1 MRDYPV
7 PEFSM
12 VPSQKGGS
20 QQGNRPAL
28 INVRTSLTTAS
39 ARNGLGFIAKALL
52 TPGSKVL
59 LPAYH
64 CPALVEPFIW
74 AQCDVIFY
82 PLNRDLSPDIN
93 MLKEK
98 LPQAK
103 AIVLVPFFGISHDIE
118 KYVELARQ
126 HNCLAIED
134 LAHAAH
140 KSILHGDYGVT
151 SLQKFYPVSG
161 GGELLIAG
169 PSVDDRVLQLWE
181 REKICHWRWTALDI
195 FSKLQRRVS
204 GTARS
209 GAANGRQ
216 FIYFDPSTLGEPM
229 SGKDIRQISMHDHE
243 RIAQSRRE
251 NYRKLDACLSSSS
264 LGQPL
269 FSNLDANDVPYVYP
283 FILKKA
289 EYFDLIRNMAIPL
302 YRWEEIC
309 PSGCDTTD
317 AYRSQLVQF
326 PCHQDLTGDD
336 MARLT
341 SKLEKLPGAIH

>member
-12 VPSQKGGS
+12 LPSQKGS
-20 QQGNRPAL
+20 IQQRNRPAL
-28 INVRTSLTTAS
+28 GNVRTSLATAS
-39 ARNGLGFIAKALL
+39 ARNGLGLIAKALL
-52 TPGSKVL
+52 APGSKVL
-59 LPAYH
+59 IPAYH

-74 AQCDVIFY
+74 AQCEVIFY
-82 PLNRDLSPDIN
+82 PLNRDLSPVMSVLEDN
-93 MLKEK
+93 

-103 AIVLVPFFGISHDIE
+103 AIVLVPFFGICQGIAD
-118 KYVELARQ
+118 YAELARQ

-140 KSILHGDYGVT
+140 KKTLHGDYGVT
-151 SLQKFYPVSG
+151 SLQKFYPVSSG
-161 GGELLIAG
+161 GGLLIAG
-169 PSVDDRVLQLWE
+169 PPADDRVLQLWE
-181 REKICHWRWTALDI
+181 REKIGRRRWAAQEI
-195 FSKLQRRVS
+195 SNKVRMKL
-204 GTARS
+204 S
-209 GAANGRQ
+209 GAARPGVASGRQ
-216 FIYFDPSTLGEPM
+216 FIYFDPSRLGEPM
-229 SGKDIRQISMHDHE
+229 SGKDTRQISMHDHKQ
-243 RIAQSRRE
+243 IAQSRQE
-251 NYRKLDACLSSSS
+251 NYRKLDAYLGSSS

-317 AYRSQLVQF
+317 TYRSKLIQF
-326 PCHQDLTGDD
+326 PCHQDLTDD
-336 MARLT
+336 DITRLL
-341 SKLEKLPGAIH
+341 SKLEMLQGSTH